1 MQAQCADAQEAGMI
15 LRSLLFVPADS
26 EKKLAKSKL
35 SPADA
40 LILDLEDS
48 VAPENRIKARG
59 LARDFLKDTHR
70 QSIWVRIN
78 PVSSPDFV
86 ADMEAVVAS
95 APAGLIVPKPDG
107 PQDLLKLD
115 AHLMTLETK
124 AGLPQRSIKLLPVAT
139 ETPTAVL
146 SLQDYRNAPP
156 RLAALSWGAED
167 LAAAMGA
174 ATNRDDN
181 GEFLFIH
188 KMVRALV
195 LIAAKAAGV
204 DAIETLHADFR
215 DTKGLERA
223 ARLAQREGFSGM
235 LAIHPDQVE
244 PINAAF
250 TPSAADIEHATK
262 VVAAFAGGAG
272 VASLDGKM
280 LDQPHLKQ
288 ARHVIALAEALRR
301 IIQA

>member
-1 MQAQCADAQEAGMI
+1 MI

-26 EKKLAKSKL
+26 EKKLAKSKS

-48 VAPENRIKARG
+48 VAPENRTKARG
-59 LARDFLKDTHR
+59 LAREFLKEENR
-70 QSIWVRIN
+70 QAVWVRVN
-78 PVSSPDFV
+78 PVGTSDCI
-86 ADMEAVVAS
+86 ADMQAVVAC

-107 PQDLLKLD
+107 PQDLLTLD
-115 AHLMTLETK
+115 AHLITLETQ
-124 AGLPQRSIKLLPVAT
+124 AGLPQRSVKLLPVAT

-146 SLQDYRNAPP
+146 SLQDYRSPPP

-167 LAAAMGA
+167 LSAAIGA
-174 ATNRDDN
+174 ATNRDAN

-188 KMVRALV
+188 KVVRALV

-215 DTKGLERA
+215 DSKGLERA
-223 ARLAQREGFSGM
+223 ARLAQREGFTGM

-244 PINAAF
+244 PINTAF
-250 TPSAADIEHATK
+250 TPSAADIEYATK
-262 VVAAFAGGAG
+262 VEAAFAGGAG

-288 ARHVIALAEALRR
+288 ARHVLALAAALLGNRSP
-301 IIQA
+301 

>member
-1 MQAQCADAQEAGMI
+1 VI
-15 LRSLLFVPADS
+15 LRSFLFVPADS
-26 EKKLAKSKL
+26 DRKLAKSKS

-40 LILDLEDS
+40 LILDFEDS
-48 VAPENRIKARG
+48 VAPQNRGKARS
-59 LARDFLKDTHR
+59 LAREFLKEKHR
-70 QSIWVRIN
+70 QEIWVRIN
-78 PVSSPDFV
+78 PVGSDDCF
-86 ADMEAVVAS
+86 ADLKAVVEC

-107 PQDLLKLD
+107 PQDLLTLD
-115 AHLMTLETK
+115 AHLITLETQ
-124 AGLPQRSIKLLPVAT
+124 ADLPQRSIRLLPVAT

-146 SLQDYRNAPP
+146 SLQDYRNPPP

-167 LAAAMGA
+167 LAAAIGA
-174 ATNRDDN
+174 VTNRDET

-215 DTKGLERA
+215 DAKGLEKA

-244 PINAAF
+244 TINAAF
-250 TPSAADIEHATK
+250 TPSAADVAHAGK
-262 VVAAFAGGAG
+262 VVAAFASGAG

-280 LDQPHLKQ
+280 LDQPHLTQ
-288 ARHVIALAEALRR
+288 ARHVLALAEALRR
-301 IIQA
+301 SR